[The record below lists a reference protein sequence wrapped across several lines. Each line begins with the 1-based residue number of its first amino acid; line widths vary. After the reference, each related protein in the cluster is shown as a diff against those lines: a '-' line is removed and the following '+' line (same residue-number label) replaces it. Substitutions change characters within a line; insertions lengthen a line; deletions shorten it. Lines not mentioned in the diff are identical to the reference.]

1 MPRLHGALCGI
12 GEACARR
19 LAGVGARVTVADR
32 DADGAKRV
40 AGEIGGD
47 AWVVDL
53 GPPGYEVRTLAT
65 TAADSGSNTSV

>member
-1 MPRLHGALCGI
+1 MWTLVKSDWDLIANK
-12 GEACARR
+12 
-19 LAGVGARVTVADR
+19 
-32 DADGAKRV
+32 AKRV